1 MATTEKSADVKL
13 GDLNKPFRFNG
24 TQLQEV
30 EGTYS
35 SEKKI
40 WKALLSKYDTEETR
54 AKKYAARGQD
64 ALMQI
69 EENSITPKVNL
80 FSYNATSKNNKNT
93 TLKPKKKIFKKNNGR
108 HFKNNYIGN
117 NQAKNQKWVYCS
129 NLQDSKMWANTSGK
143 LYRRTICGDDNRH
156 IYGGEC

>member
-69 EENSITPKVNL
+69 EENSITPK
-80 FSYNATSKNNKNT
+80 
-93 TLKPKKKIFKKNNGR
+93 
-108 HFKNNYIGN
+108 
-117 NQAKNQKWVYCS
+117 
-129 NLQDSKMWANTSGK
+129 DSKMWANTSGK

>member
-1 MATTEKSADVKL
+1 MNLSLLKIKLKNTTMTSTSVVVFLLDCL
-13 GDLNKPFRFNG
+13 SDNCYDYYDR
-24 TQLQEV
+24 
-30 EGTYS
+30 TYS

-69 EENSITPKVNL
+69 EENSITPK
-80 FSYNATSKNNKNT
+80 
-93 TLKPKKKIFKKNNGR
+93 
-108 HFKNNYIGN
+108 
-117 NQAKNQKWVYCS
+117 
-129 NLQDSKMWANTSGK
+129 DSKMWANTSGK